1 MRVIV
6 QRVKKAKCI
15 IDNKT
20 YSEINQGFML
30 LVGFTHSDTKVVVDK
45 MIKKIINLRVFED
58 ENGKMNLNINQ
69 VSGEILSISQFTLY
83 ANTNDGNRPSFV
95 NAMHPDQA
103 TLLYDYFNQEM
114 GKLIPLKTGVFGANM
129 DIDFIN
135 NGPSTFILEF
145 N

>member
-1 MRVIV
+1 MRVVV

-15 IDNKT
+15 IDNKV
-20 YSEINQGFML
+20 YSEINHGYML
-30 LVGFTHSDTKVVVDK
+30 LVGFTHNDNKTIVDK

-69 VSGEILSISQFTLY
+69 VNGEILSISQFTLY

-95 NAMHPDQA
+95 NAMNPQEA
-103 TLLYDYFNQEM
+103 TLLYDYFNEEM
-114 GKLIPLKTGVFGANM
+114 KKQLPLKTGVFGANM

-145 N
+145 